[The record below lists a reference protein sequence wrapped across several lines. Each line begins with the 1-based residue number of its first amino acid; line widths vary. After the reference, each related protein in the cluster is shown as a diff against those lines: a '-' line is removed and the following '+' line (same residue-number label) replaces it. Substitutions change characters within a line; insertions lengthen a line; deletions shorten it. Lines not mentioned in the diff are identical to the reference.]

1 MRNNELG
8 VVGVL
13 QELSR
18 EIERERSPFS
28 TDGDFNF
35 GLDTALNKIKV
46 LLEDTARL
54 TEAAVTLYKPTCANV
69 CLRLRKCE
77 NVGEE
82 EISRLLDALL
92 GFCFDER
99 IVELYKK
106 VCKAAVP
113 NHASLVSDYVRYY
126 IEQWET
132 EEE

>member
-1 MRNNELG
+1 MRNDELG

-77 NVGEE
+77 MWAKKK
-82 EISRLLDALL
+82 SL
-92 GFCFDER
+92 GFWTPYWASVSMR
-99 IVELYKK
+99 ELLSFIKRFARQQCRTTQALY
-106 VCKAAVP
+106 
-113 NHASLVSDYVRYY
+113 L
-126 IEQWET
+126 IMFGT
-132 EEE
+132 T